1 MEKDIE
7 LYEKLSRLQ
16 FLLQKLQFKVHT
28 IVGPMAD
35 TSRGQGRILAF
46 LKLKDGI
53 STKDLS
59 YLLGIRISS
68 LNELLA
74 KLEKN
79 GYITREPAETDKRV
93 ILIRLTQKGREEE
106 PSQNDRID
114 IFRCL
119 SADEQ
124 DLFGQYLD
132 RVINELETELGP
144 IHDHHKMEDWLEH
157 MKEKMGEEQFEE
169 LMTMHNEH
177 HRFHWHNLGRG
188 HHGFGPHHGFGKFR
202 HHQQDES
209 SCKHGPAAYSAESST
224 DKEEE

>member
-16 FLLQKLQFKVHT
+16 FLFQKLQFKAHIT
-28 IVGPMAD
+28 VGPMAD

-68 LNELLA
+68 LNELLV

-79 GYITREPAETDKRV
+79 GYITREPAESDKRI

-106 PSQNDRID
+106 PQQDNRKD
-114 IFRCL
+114 IFHCL
-119 SADEQ
+119 SSEEQ

-132 RVINELETELGP
+132 RVINELEAALGP
-144 IHDHHKMEDWLEH
+144 VHEQNKMEHWLEH
-157 MKEKMGEEQFEE
+157 MKERMGEEQFEE
-169 LMTMHNEH
+169 LMAMHNEH
-177 HRFHWHNLGRG
+177 HRFHGHKSGRG
-188 HHGFGPHHGFGKFR
+188 FHGFGPHHGFGGFR
-202 HHQQDES
+202 HHRQDES
-209 SCKHGPAAYSAESST
+209 DCGQAATAYPSESS
-224 DKEEE
+224 DFKEEE